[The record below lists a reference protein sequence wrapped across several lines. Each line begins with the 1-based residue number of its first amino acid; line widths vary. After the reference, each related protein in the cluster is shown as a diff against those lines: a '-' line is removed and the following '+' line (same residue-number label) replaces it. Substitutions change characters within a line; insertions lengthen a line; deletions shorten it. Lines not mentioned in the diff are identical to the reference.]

1 MLNRFGEYALQMPRA
16 HDQEPIQALR
26 SSGADEPFCDPIRL
40 GCLNRR
46 PNNSDVFGVK
56 DGIEAA
62 RELGI
67 VIGIR
72 KRIGFGRFVNSRP
85 PAVPVA

>member
-1 MLNRFGEYALQMPRA
+1 MRPPTIVMLNKLGEYALQMPRA

-67 VIGIR
+67 VIAGSE
-72 KRIGFGRFVNSRP
+72 NEPAS
-85 PAVPVA
+85 AVP